1 MTETPSKLLAA
12 FDVLLVD
19 LDGVVYLGPDP
30 VPGAADALNRARNAG
45 VRIVFVTNNA
55 ARPPH
60 EVADQLSELGVNAKP
75 DDVMTSATAA
85 AVQLA
90 SRHPAGS
97 PVLVVG
103 GAGVREALSTVGLH
117 PVDAAEDQPV
127 AVLQGFA
134 PEVGWSML
142 AEAAVAIRG
151 GAAWLATNADATLPS
166 PRGPLPGNGS
176 LVAALATAT
185 GRRPE
190 VIGKPQPA
198 LFTAALAISG
208 GSRPLVIGDR
218 LDTDIAGAVAASLPS
233 LLVLTGVSSPMDLL
247 AAPAD
252 QRPTYIGRDLGVLVD
267 AGSDGLDGLRNL
279 CADAWAGGIK
289 PGAYETAIQQLD
301 LDIR

>member
-1 MTETPSKLLAA
+1 MKLLAA
-12 FDVLLVD
+12 YDVLLVD

-30 VPGAADALNRARNAG
+30 IPGAAEVLNYARNAG
-45 VRIVFVTNNA
+45 VRVVFVTNNA
-55 ARPPH
+55 ARPPR
-60 EVADQLSELGVNAKP
+60 EVAEQLSELGVKANP
-75 DDVMTSATAA
+75 DDVMTAATAA

-90 SRHPAGS
+90 SRHPTGS

-103 GAGVREALSTVGLH
+103 GAGVREALSTVGLD
-117 PVDAAEDQPV
+117 PVDAAKDQPV

-142 AEAAVAIRG
+142 AEAAVAIRA
-151 GAAWLATNADATLPS
+151 GAEWVATNADATLPS

-176 LVAALATAT
+176 LVAALATAI
-185 GRRPE
+185 GRRPQ

-198 LFTAALAISG
+198 LFKAALAVSG
-208 GSRPLVIGDR
+208 GSQPLVVGDR

-233 LLVLTGVSSPMDLL
+233 LLVLTGVSSPHDLL

-267 AGSDGLDGLRNL
+267 GSSDDLAGLREL
-279 CADAWAGGIK
+279 CDAAWAGRLKLGEYSDALK
-289 PGAYETAIQQLD
+289 RLD
-301 LDIR
+301 LNLR